1 MLPYLFLIN
10 GGDWEM
16 IKLKDMKELSEKILY
31 KRVTEW
37 NKEFIELED
46 GTKITLECT
55 DNDCCAGA
63 YGSFKPS
70 SKTPPLDAVITDIV
84 ISDEIE
90 VPDDDTRVNRVEIRV
105 FHNQNVICEGE
116 MIADAGN
123 GGYYYSVGSLIVDE
137 IELPI
142 VSA

>member
-1 MLPYLFLIN
+1 MIN
-10 GGDWEM
+10 
-16 IKLKDMKELSEKILY
+16 IKNIPNLAEKILY
-31 KRVTEW
+31 KRVIEW
-37 NKEFIELED
+37 NEDLIKLED
-46 GTKITLECT
+46 GTKIILECT
-55 DNDCCAGA
+55 DSDCCAGA
-63 YGSFKPS
+63 RGSFKPS

-84 ISDEIE
+84 ISDEID
-90 VPDDDTRVNRVEIRV
+90 VPDDDTNVNRVEIRV

-137 IELPI
+137 IELAI